1 MRALSLSTD
10 STVTPFHVWP
20 TFTVLGSPPSS
31 TTTAALPPITPTS
44 ETSAAAARPQAN
56 HRRSAIIL
64 GMEPVVVIRTARSEG
79 PAYFASYLERRSIAW
94 DLLPIDESAA
104 VPRDPRHFSG
114 IALMGGAMSV
124 NDDLP
129 WIGQVLELIR
139 EAVRKD
145 VPVLGH
151 CLGAQLMSRAF
162 GGSVRANPYKE
173 IGWGDVRVC
182 DNGVARAWL
191 GELQSF
197 ETFQWHGE
205 TFSIPP
211 GATRVL
217 ENAHCAN
224 QAFAIG
230 KHFAMQCHVEMT
242 EETIRLWLRAGA
254 QEISSSARSPGVQSA
269 EQIERRL
276 GERVTALNGIAN
288 RLYERWSENLSR
300 GS

>member
-1 MRALSLSTD
+1 MK
-10 STVTPFHVWP
+10 
-20 TFTVLGSPPSS
+20 
-31 TTTAALPPITPTS
+31 
-44 ETSAAAARPQAN
+44 
-56 HRRSAIIL
+56 
-64 GMEPVVVIRTARSEG
+64 PVVVVRTARSEG

-94 DLLPIDESAA
+94 DLVAIDEGAP
-104 VPRDPRHFSG
+104 VPRDPRLFSG
-114 IALMGGAMSV
+114 LVFMGGAMSV

-139 EAVRKD
+139 DAVRKD
-145 VPVLGH
+145 LPVLGH
-151 CLGAQLMSRAF
+151 CLGGQLLSKAL

-173 IGWGDVRVC
+173 IGWGEVRVC
-182 DNGVARAWL
+182 DNGIAREWL
-191 GELQSF
+191 GELQVFDS
-197 ETFQWHGE
+197 FQWHGE

-242 EETIRLWLRAGA
+242 EELIRAWVQGGA
-254 QEISSSARSPGVQSA
+254 VEIKAAAASPAVQKPEEMERDTEARLQRLHEVA
-269 EQIERRL
+269 DRIYDRWIE
-276 GERVTALNGIAN
+276 G
-288 RLYERWSENLSR
+288 LSR